1 MATWSYRFAILFFNN
16 IYLAS
21 SGLSFVSQDICCI
34 MWDLLLWH
42 MDSLVVAH
50 RLSSWDAW
58 AWLLHSLWDLSSL
71 TRGWT
76 HISCIARQILN
87 HWKVKVLVAQ
97 SCPTLYY
104 PIYYSPS
111 CSSVHGVLQ
120 ARLLEWV
127 AISFSRASSQPRV
140 WTQVSCI
147 AGRFF
152 TIWATRQ
159 GPCQK
164 TPWSQFTP
172 GFTPRTQE
180 LEMLNKAASW
190 I

>member
-76 HISCIARQILN
+76 HISCTARQILN

-127 AISFSRASSQPRV
+127 AISFSKAWKWKVKVKSLSHA
-140 WTQVSCI
+140 WLL
-147 AGRFF
+147 A
-152 TIWATRQ
+152 
-159 GPCQK
+159 
-164 TPWSQFTP
+164 
-172 GFTPRTQE
+172 TPRTAAYQAPPSMGFSRQE
-180 LEMLNKAASW
+180 YWSGVPLPSPYCG
-190 I
+190 